1 MVCIFQELFG
11 RSYSRLAQYIG
22 SKTSSQVKSYVKT
35 MGLFGWSGKSSMS
48 TSSFGIDGV
57 DLNFTELIDDMEIPA
72 SMEEVNWITK
82 YWLVYNRLI

>member
-1 MVCIFQELFG
+1 
-11 RSYSRLAQYIG
+11 
-22 SKTSSQVKSYVKT
+22 

-72 SMEEVNWITK
+72 SMEEVS
-82 YWLVYNRLI
+82 